1 MADEYASISEHIDA
15 QEPDSEAPAGD
26 PVVEDTPIDAADASG
41 VDAPAPEVPT
51 APALSMTPEH
61 FTQLG
66 QSIAQAVAQGLAPM
80 FEQMR
85 PPHTPAA
92 PAPKPWEMQMGD
104 LMRAPMPEHATDY
117 TQGLIAEAR
126 KGLAQWGPIAE
137 QPEHE
142 RHGDAKQAVAAYRE
156 KLRQAHHMA
165 DMESRLAQSES
176 RLAQLQ
182 RAPQVSE
189 MQSRARAI
197 VADADQL
204 TKHNFP
210 GLAAAVRAG
219 EDLSDLLDDIEWSD
233 NEKAVAGLASA
244 LRFAER
250 VYQRRPASQAQG
262 KTTPVKTHNPAVS
275 VPPAKTPGT
284 RGIDADQGYWSM
296 DEHDAELN
304 RKLGLPN

>member
-1 MADEYASISEHIDA
+1 MSDEYASIEEHLDA
-15 QEPDSEAPAGD
+15 QKPASEAPA
-26 PVVEDTPIDAADASG
+26 V
-41 VDAPAPEVPT
+41 APAVEEVVADSATEATP
-51 APALSMTPEH
+51 ADVPAAAALSMTPEH

-85 PPHTPAA
+85 PAAPPSA
-92 PAPKPWEMQMGD
+92 PAPKPWEMQTGD
-104 LMRAPMPEHATDY
+104 LLRAPMPEHASDY

-126 KGLAQWGPIAE
+126 KGLAQWGPIAD

-142 RHGDAKQAVAAYRE
+142 RHGDAKQAVSAYRE

-197 VADADQL
+197 VGDADQL
-204 TKHNFP
+204 LKHNFP

-219 EDLSDLLDDIEWSD
+219 EDLSDLLEDIEWTED
-233 NEKAVAGLASA
+233 EKAVAGFARA
-244 LRFAER
+244 LRLAER
-250 VYQRRPASQAQG
+250 VYQRKTPATPASA
-262 KTTPVKTHNPAVS
+262 KAPPAKTHNPAVS

-284 RGIDADQGYWSM
+284 RGADADQGYWSM
-296 DEHDAELN
+296 EEHDAELH